1 MTSILD
7 RLLTEAQVE
16 SYKRNQPILKTVIE
30 IDPLLSLLMKIHKG
44 NLSERDINLYKYLLS
59 YLAKRELLIRERE
72 YDKDKYY
79 LTDIAKEIIKKIE
92 YELKL
97 LKNINKEE
105 EDLNINIDDLLIYAC
120 KHIPKIKKSSLHY
133 HPLFY
138 PIYLY
143 YDRQEPFTPYYIG
156 RGGIILIYLYRED
169 KYCKKCKN
177 WWFYPKK
184 IKEFF
189 SKIPQ
194 CHDEFRGKL
203 YISPLVEFGL
213 VNREKG
219 RGGTSKYR
227 LSKEGYYVTQFILKN
242 LSIVVYKY
250 L

>member
-7 RLLTEAQVE
+7 RLLTEIQVE
-16 SYKRNQPILKTVIE
+16 SYKRNQPILQTVIE
-30 IDPLLSLLMKIHKG
+30 IDPLLSLLMKIYEG
-44 NLSERDINLYKYLLS
+44 DLSERDINLHKYLLS
-59 YLAKRELLIRERE
+59 YLVKRKLLIRERE

-79 LTDIAKEIIKKIE
+79 LTDMGKEIIKKIE

-105 EDLNINIDDLLIYAC
+105 EDLNINIDDLLRYAC
-120 KHIPKIKKSSLHY
+120 KNMPKIKKSSLHHY
-133 HPLFY
+133 PLFY

-177 WWFYPKK
+177 WWSSSQK

-194 CHDEFRGKL
+194 CHDNFGDKL
-203 YISPLVEFGL
+203 DIGPLVEFGL

-219 RGGTSKYR
+219 RGHSSRYR
-227 LSKEGYYVTQFILKN
+227 LSKEGYYVTEFILKN

-250 L
+250 I

>member
-1 MTSILD
+1 MTPPKLD
-7 RLLTEAQVE
+7 RLLTEIQVE
-16 SYKRNQPILKTVIE
+16 SYKRNQPILQTVIE
-30 IDPLLSLLMKIHKG
+30 MDPLLSLLMKIYKG
-44 NLSERDINLYKYLLS
+44 NLSERDINLHKYLLS
-59 YLAKRELLIRERE
+59 YLVKKKLLIRERE

-97 LKNINKEE
+97 LKNINKE
-105 EDLNINIDDLLIYAC
+105 DLNINIDDLLRYAC
-120 KHIPKIKKSSLHY
+120 KNMPKIKKSSLHHY
-133 HPLFY
+133 PLFY

-143 YDRQEPFTPYYIG
+143 YDHQEPFTPYFIG
-156 RGGIILIYLYRED
+156 RVGIILIYLYRED

-177 WWFYPKK
+177 WWSSPKK
-184 IKEFF
+184 MKEFLF
-189 SKIPQ
+189 KIPQ
-194 CHDEFRGKL
+194 CHNFGDKL
-203 YISPLVEFGL
+203 DISPLVEFGL

-219 RGGTSKYR
+219 RGHSSRYR